1 MQHAQQQHSDCTLQ
15 LADLIP
21 YFATAACMRVWFRD
35 FSQNL
40 LEWSAIQGLVLVAK
54 GRAAVLANVLQSM
67 WLSPMT
73 VPIIPRSVWVNMLAL
88 RFYAYSTMFLL
99 KLTSTSV
106 NVMCS
111 SSAERMQGL
120 MRGSWAGLSVQL
132 SSKLLWRQAAKLLA
146 L

>member
-1 MQHAQQQHSDCTLQ
+1 
-15 LADLIP
+15 
-21 YFATAACMRVWFRD
+21 MRVWFGD

-88 RFYAYSTMFLL
+88 RFYACS
-99 KLTSTSV
+99 
-106 NVMCS
+106 NVCT
-111 SSAERMQGL
+111 
-120 MRGSWAGLSVQL
+120 
-132 SSKLLWRQAAKLLA
+132 KN
-146 L
+146 

>member
-1 MQHAQQQHSDCTLQ
+1 MHTSAGRLDPIFCNSS
-15 LADLIP
+15 I
-21 YFATAACMRVWFRD
+21 YACLVSRL
-35 FSQNL
+35 SQNL

-67 WLSPMT
+67 WLSPIT

-88 RFYAYSTMFLL
+88 RFYAYSTRFLL
-99 KLTSTSV
+99 KMTSTSV

-120 MRGSWAGLSVQL
+120 LRGSRAWPFRATLLKASLETSCKSACVVVPSLFTSLS
-132 SSKLLWRQAAKLLA
+132 
-146 L
+146 